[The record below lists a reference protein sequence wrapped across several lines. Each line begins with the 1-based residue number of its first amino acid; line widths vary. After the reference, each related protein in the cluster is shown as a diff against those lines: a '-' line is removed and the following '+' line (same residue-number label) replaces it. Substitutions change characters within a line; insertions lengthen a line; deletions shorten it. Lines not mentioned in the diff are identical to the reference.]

1 MKTIF
6 TFLIIALI
14 TISISCKSD
23 NDQTNKQQDTI
34 STTSQVDTT
43 TSQPTTLG
51 KEYTSLFIC
60 PNHCKDSG
68 GDEFGICPVCGMEY
82 IENPDYQ

>member
-1 MKTIF
+1 MKKIT
-6 TFLIIALI
+6 TFFIIAI
-14 TISISCKSD
+14 FSFAISCKSD
-23 NDQTNKQQDTI
+23 NDQTNQQQDTLN
-34 STTSQVDTT
+34 TTSQVDTT
-43 TSQPTTLG
+43 SQQTTLG

-68 GDEFGICPVCGMEY
+68 SDEFGTCPVCGMEY